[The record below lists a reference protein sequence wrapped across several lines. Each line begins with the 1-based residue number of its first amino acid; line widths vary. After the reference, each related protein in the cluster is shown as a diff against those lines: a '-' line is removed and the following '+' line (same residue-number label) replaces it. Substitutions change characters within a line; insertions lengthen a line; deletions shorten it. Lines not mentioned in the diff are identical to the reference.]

1 MKLIPVKIRLQ
12 PEHHVN
18 TMRHLHALFLA
29 ALIPATLHAETGCP
43 ANVKAIPFHNIN
55 SHEMV
60 LAVSINHAGPFAF
73 LLDTGTQMTVV
84 DQSLAAELNL
94 RSTGKADVAGVSF
107 KGAARFA
114 QLDVLEVGDHL
125 VADQGVLVYDMSSVQ
140 DAGFGV
146 RGLLGEDFLA
156 RYDVLINNTHKV
168 VCMDDTG
175 TMRAGINGEHAALN
189 STSGPLARSKQNT
202 LEEPTE
208 GRLST
213 R

>member
-1 MKLIPVKIRLQ
+1 MVVKIRLQ
-12 PEHHVN
+12 PEHHPT
-18 TMRHLHALFLA
+18 TMRRLPVLFLA
-29 ALIPATLHAETGCP
+29 ALIPATIHAETGCP

-55 SHEMV
+55 RHEMI

-73 LLDTGTQMTVV
+73 LLDTGTQMTVL

-94 RSTGKADVAGVSF
+94 RSTGRADVAGVSF

-114 QLDVLEVGDHL
+114 QLDALEVGDHL

-146 RGLLGEDFLA
+146 RGLLGEDFLS
-156 RYDVLINNTHKV
+156 RYDVLINNAHKV
-168 VCMDDTG
+168 LCIDDTG
-175 TMRAGINGEHAALN
+175 VMRAGMNREHVARN
-189 STSGPLARSKQNT
+189 FSGDARSEQHAVAGAND
-202 LEEPTE
+202 

>member
-1 MKLIPVKIRLQ
+1 
-12 PEHHVN
+12 
-18 TMRHLHALFLA
+18 MRHLPALFLA
-29 ALIPATLHAETGCP
+29 ALVPAGLYAETGCP
-43 ANVKAIPFHNIN
+43 ADVKAIPFHNIN

-94 RSTGKADVAGVSF
+94 RSTGKAAVAGVSF

-114 QLDVLEVGDHL
+114 QLDALEVGDHL
-125 VADQGVLVYDMSSVQ
+125 IADQGVLVYDMSSLQ

-146 RGLLGEDFLA
+146 RGLLGEDFLS
-156 RYDVLINNTHKV
+156 RYDVLIDNAHMV
-168 VCMDDTG
+168 VCMDETG
-175 TMRAGINGEHAALN
+175 AMRAGMNGQPVARN
-189 STSGPLARSKQNT
+189 SPGSGPARSEHRAT
-202 LEEPTE
+202 AGATD

>member
-1 MKLIPVKIRLQ
+1 LRLTPVKIRLQ
-12 PEHHVN
+12 PEYHVI
-18 TMRHLHALFLA
+18 TMRHFPALFLA
-29 ALIPATLHAETGCP
+29 TLIPTIIHAESGCP

-55 SHEMV
+55 RHEMI

-84 DQSLAAELNL
+84 DQALAAELNL

-114 QLDVLEVGDHL
+114 QLDTLEVGDHL
-125 VADQGVLVYDMSSVQ
+125 VAEQGVLVYDMSSVQ

-146 RGLLGEDFLA
+146 RGLLGEDFLS

-168 VCMDDTG
+168 LCIDDTG
-175 TMRAGINGEHAALN
+175 AMRGGMNGEHVVRNSHGGAARTDQSN
-189 STSGPLARSKQNT
+189 VAERASD
-202 LEEPTE
+202 

>member
-1 MKLIPVKIRLQ
+1 MIVVKIRSQ
-12 PEHHVN
+12 PEYHVI
-18 TMRHLHALFLA
+18 TMRRLPALFLA
-29 ALIPATLHAETGCP
+29 ALIPATIHAETGCP

-55 SHEMV
+55 RHEMI

-94 RSTGKADVAGVSF
+94 KSTGKADLAGVSL

-114 QLDVLEVGDHL
+114 QINALEVGDHL

-140 DAGFGV
+140 EAGFGV
-146 RGLLGEDFLA
+146 RGLLGEDFLS

-168 VCMDDTG
+168 LCIDDTG
-175 TMRAGINGEHAALN
+175 AMRSGINRERAGRV
-189 STSGPLARSKQNT
+189 SSGNAARSEVST
-202 LEEPTE
+202 VSAPSTD

>member
-1 MKLIPVKIRLQ
+1 
-12 PEHHVN
+12 
-18 TMRHLHALFLA
+18 MRPLPALFFA
-29 ALIPATLHAETGCP
+29 ALIPAAVHAESGCP

-55 SHEMV
+55 RHEMI

-114 QLDVLEVGDHL
+114 QLDKLEVGGHE
-125 VADQGVLVYDMSSVQ
+125 VAGQGVLVYDMSSVQ

-146 RGLLGEDFLA
+146 RGLLGEDFLS

-175 TMRAGINGEHAALN
+175 AMRNGMNGQHVARN
-189 STSGPLARSKQNT
+189 SPGGAARSGSQT
-202 LEEPTE
+202 AAERPTD